1 MVELSRGTF
10 MDIFSIL
17 SVVLLSVT
25 IILSLITVTFVIKN
39 KTNQNSQNFDKDF
52 RIIREDL
59 DRGLKNTREEINTVL
74 GNRIENFS
82 QSNEQKLETIRKTV
96 EDKLYAIQRD
106 NAEKLETMRATVD
119 EKLHDTLEKR
129 LGESFKLVNDR
140 LESVYKGLGEMQTL
154 AVGVGDLKKV
164 LSNVK
169 VRGSW
174 GEIQLGN
181 ILEEYLTPD
190 QYIKNAKTKP
200 KSKDFVEFAIKIP
213 DKVTEGKYVL
223 LPIDSKYPVEDY
235 NRLIEAEELG
245 DINVVTS
252 ARKALAVSIKKCA
265 TDIRDKY
272 ISPPNT
278 TDFGVM
284 FLPTES
290 LYCEV
295 LRNSSLAETLR
306 RDYNVAVTGP
316 TTLAAFIN
324 TLQVGFRALAI
335 EKQTSEVWKILASV
349 KKEFGNFGV
358 ILEKTN
364 KKIQEVANTMK
375 EAESKTRN
383 IQSKLGKVDTLGFT
397 PTEPIELAESVK
409 INITSENE

>member
-1 MVELSRGTF
+1 MSFLNIILISL
-10 MDIFSIL
+10 L
-17 SVVLLSVT
+17 SVVTVISF
-25 IILSLITVTFVIKN
+25 VTFIISINN
-39 KTNQNSQNFDKDF
+39 KRKSNGEFFEKDF
-52 RIIREDL
+52 RILREDL
-59 DRGLKNTREEINTVL
+59 DRGLKNTREEINNVL
-74 GNRIENFS
+74 GNRIEKFS
-82 QSNEQKLETIRKTV
+82 QTNEQKLENIRKSV
-96 EDKLYAIQRD
+96 EDKLSNIQKD
-106 NAEKLETMRATVD
+106 SAEKLEMMRATVD

-129 LGESFKLVNDR
+129 LGESFKLVSER

-181 ILEEYLTPD
+181 ILEEYLTND

-200 KSKDFVEFAIKIP
+200 RSKEFVEFAVKIP
-213 DKVTEGKYVL
+213 DKISEGNFVL
-223 LPIDSKYPVEDY
+223 LPIDSKYPAEDY
-235 NRLIEAEELG
+235 NRLIEAEEAG
-245 DINVVTS
+245 DATS
-252 ARKALAVSIKKCA
+252 ISVARKSLVASIKKCA
-265 TDIRDKY
+265 MDIRDKY
-272 ISPPNT
+272 INTPVT

-306 RDYNVAVTGP
+306 RDYHVVVTGP
-316 TTLAAFIN
+316 TTLAALIN
-324 TLQVGFRALAI
+324 SLQVGFRALAI
-335 EKQTSEVWKILASV
+335 EKQTSEVWRILASV

-364 KKIQEVANTMK
+364 KKLQEVANTMK
-375 EAESKTRN
+375 DAESKTRN
-383 IQSKLGKVDTLGFT
+383 IQSKLNKVDSLAFT
-397 PTEPIELAESVK
+397 QDASGDLLNSVQSS
-409 INITSENE
+409 ISDDTDEN

>member
-1 MVELSRGTF
+1 MDFFSVLS
-10 MDIFSIL
+10 L
-17 SVVLLSVT
+17 VLLGIT
-25 IILSLITVTFVIKN
+25 IILSFITATILISNKKHKN
-39 KTNQNSQNFDKDF
+39 EKDFEKDF
-52 RIIREDL
+52 RIFREDL

-82 QSNEQKLETIRKTV
+82 QTSELKLEGIRKTV
-96 EDKLYAIQRD
+96 EDKLYSIQKS
-106 NAEKLETMRATVD
+106 NEEKLEVMRATVD
-119 EKLHDTLEKR
+119 EKLHNTLEKR
-129 LGESFKLVNDR
+129 LGESFKLVQDR

-164 LSNVK
+164 LTNVK

-181 ILEEYLTPD
+181 ILEEYLTTD
-190 QYIKNAKTKP
+190 QYVRNAKTKP
-200 KSKDFVEFAIKIP
+200 RSKDFVEFAIKIP
-213 DKVTEGKYVL
+213 DKSTEGQFVL

-235 NRLIEAEELG
+235 NRLIEAEDSG
-245 DINVVTS
+245 DITS
-252 ARKALAVSIKKCA
+252 INNARKALISSVKKCA
-265 TDIRDKY
+265 MDIRDKY

-306 RDYNVAVTGP
+306 RDYNVTVTGP

-364 KKIQEVANTMK
+364 KKLQEVANTMK
-375 EAESKTRN
+375 DAESKTRN
-383 IQSKLGKVDTLGFT
+383 IQSKLGKVDTLVFT
-397 PTEPIELAESVK
+397 PTEPLDLAESVQIDLK
-409 INITSENE
+409 DDE